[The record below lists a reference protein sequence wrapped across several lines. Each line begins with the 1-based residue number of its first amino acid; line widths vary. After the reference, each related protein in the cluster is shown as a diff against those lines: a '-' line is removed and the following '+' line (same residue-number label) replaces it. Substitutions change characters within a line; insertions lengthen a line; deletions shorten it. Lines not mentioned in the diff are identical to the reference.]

1 MIPTPLLNADD
12 MDAVFQQMR
21 SFWVGRGKRVT
32 ELEEVMADWV
42 HAKHAV
48 AFGSGRA
55 ALMVAIRLLM
65 AETVACFTPVR
76 CNAIDQA
83 ISMAAADRGGLQADV
98 RISVYPLRGGEI
110 EDFCKFL
117 PRKHSVTLQ
126 GKYGAFS
133 FGALKDVTGGI
144 GGCLVSNE
152 PIKADDWKL
161 LAPIS
166 DINAAMILS
175 QLKRY
180 EGHQTHRLVAE
191 SKVWEVV

>member
-1 MIPTPLLNADD
+1 MTPLVHADD
-12 MDAVFQQMR
+12 MDAVFKQMR
-21 SFWVGRGKRVT
+21 SFWVGRGKRVE
-32 ELEEVMADWV
+32 ELEATMADWV

-55 ALMVAIRLLM
+55 GLMVAIRLM
-65 AETVACFTPVR
+65 RAETVYYFGPSKCP
-76 CNAIDQA
+76 AIGEA
-83 ISMAAADRGGLQADV
+83 ISMAAADRGDLQADA
-98 RISVYPLRGGEI
+98 RISVYPLRGGDI

-126 GKYGAFS
+126 GKYGVFS

-152 PIKADDWKL
+152 PIKADDWKM
-161 LAPIS
+161 LAPLS